1 MLQCN
6 KNNTMI
12 KVSLIQQNYYYI
24 FYRDRGRLSSIIQRR
39 IPNAD
44 LVKLNHTV
52 LKIIQRPILL
62 MTSKP
67 LVFCFSIMIHV
78 LMKINSLYIL
88 SHSARKLRGGS
99 ALFQAPAWWMFSE
112 RHWFDGLNLL
122 NLAGRIDT
130 SRITVGLHSQA

>member
-24 FYRDRGRLSSIIQRR
+24 FYRDRGRLSSIIKRR
-39 IPNAD
+39 TSNAD

-99 ALFQAPAWWMFSE
+99 ALAWWMFSE
-112 RHWFDGLNLL
+112 RLWFDGLNLL